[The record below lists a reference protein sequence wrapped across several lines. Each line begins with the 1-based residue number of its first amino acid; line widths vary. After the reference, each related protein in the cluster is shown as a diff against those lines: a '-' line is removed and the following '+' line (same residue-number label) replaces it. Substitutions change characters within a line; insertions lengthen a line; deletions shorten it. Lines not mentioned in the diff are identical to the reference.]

1 VFQSWREESFQDAA
15 SPVLETEDLPMIV
28 KLLVITFVLSLVIA
42 CLIAWFF
49 RKPITNIMAR
59 IIGEPLGL
67 AWVRYVLGAIVV
79 VGVGG
84 GVRPWDYEK
93 YITPVKDQA
102 LPVLNSDRWVL
113 EIYRTVIG
121 TAQAITWMLLLF
133 FVFAL
138 IAYVVVRASEMKPP
152 KPL

>member
-1 VFQSWREESFQDAA
+1 
-15 SPVLETEDLPMIV
+15 MIIN
-28 KLLVITFVLSLVIA
+28 LLVITLLLSFILA
-42 CLIAWFF
+42 CLVAWFF
-49 RKPITNIMAR
+49 RNPISKIMTR
-59 IIGEPLGL
+59 IIGDPLGS
-67 AWVRYVLGAIVV
+67 AWVRYLMAAIVV

-93 YITPVKDQA
+93 YITPVKDQ
-102 LPVLNSDRWVL
+102 PVIVLNSDRWVL

-121 TAQAITWMLLLF
+121 TAQAITWMLLVF

-138 IAYVVVRASEMKPP
+138 IAYVLLRGAELRQA

>member
-1 VFQSWREESFQDAA
+1 
-15 SPVLETEDLPMIV
+15 MII
-28 KLLVITFVLSLVIA
+28 KLLVITFVVSSIISCLV
-42 CLIAWFF
+42 AWFF
-49 RKPITNIMAR
+49 RKPISKIMTR
-59 IIGEPLGL
+59 IVGDPLGS
-67 AWVRYVLGAIVV
+67 AWVRYLMSAIVV

-93 YITPVKDQA
+93 YITPVKDQP

-121 TAQAITWMLLLF
+121 TAQSITMMLLVF
-133 FVFAL
+133 FAFAL
-138 IAYVVVRASEMKPP
+138 IAYVLLRGAELRQA

>member
-1 VFQSWREESFQDAA
+1 MGARYPGRPVPARSRYR
-15 SPVLETEDLPMIV
+15 SPAPG
-28 KLLVITFVLSLVIA
+28 
-42 CLIAWFF
+42 
-49 RKPITNIMAR
+49 R
-59 IIGEPLGL
+59 GQ
-67 AWVRYVLGAIVV
+67 V
-79 VGVGG
+79 VGVSG

-113 EIYRTVIG
+113 EIYRTAIG
-121 TAQAITWMLLLF
+121 TAQSITWMLLIF

-138 IAYVVVRASEMKPP
+138 IAYVLLRGAEMRHP

>member
-1 VFQSWREESFQDAA
+1 
-15 SPVLETEDLPMIV
+15 MIV
-28 KLLVITFVLSLVIA
+28 NLLVVTFLLSFILA
-42 CLIAWFF
+42 CLVAWLFL
-49 RKPITNIMAR
+49 KPIRKIMTR
-59 IIGEPLGL
+59 IVGDQLGS
-67 AWVRYVLGAIVV
+67 AWVRYLMAAIVV

-93 YITPVKDQA
+93 YITPVKDQ
-102 LPVLNSDRWVL
+102 PVIVLNSDRWVL

-121 TAQAITWMLLLF
+121 TAQATIWMLLVF

-138 IAYVVVRASEMKPP
+138 IAYVILRGAELKQG

>member
-1 VFQSWREESFQDAA
+1 
-15 SPVLETEDLPMIV
+15 MII
-28 KLLVITFVLSLVIA
+28 KLLVITFILSFSVAFLV
-42 CLIAWFF
+42 AWLF
-49 RKPITNIMAR
+49 RRPVSSIMNR
-59 IIGEPLGL
+59 IVGDPLGS
-67 AWVRYVLGAIVV
+67 AWVRYLMVAMVV

-93 YITPVKDQA
+93 YITPLKDQPV
-102 LPVLNSDRWVL
+102 PVLNSDRWVL

-121 TAQAITWMLLLF
+121 SAQAITWLLLVF

-138 IAYVVVRASEMKPP
+138 IAYVLLRAAELRQG

>member
-1 VFQSWREESFQDAA
+1 
-15 SPVLETEDLPMIV
+15 MIV
-28 KLLVITFVLSLVIA
+28 SLLVITFVISLVIA
-42 CLIAWFF
+42 SLFAWFF
-49 RKPITNIMAR
+49 RKPIGNIMTR
-59 IIGEPLGL
+59 IVGDPLGS
-67 AWVRYVLGAIVV
+67 AWVRYLMGAIIV

-102 LPVLNSDRWVL
+102 LPVLNSDRWIL

-121 TAQAITWMLLLF
+121 TAQAITWMLLVF

-138 IAYVVVRASEMKPP
+138 IAYVVVRASEMKHAR
-152 KPL
+152 PL

>member
-1 VFQSWREESFQDAA
+1 
-15 SPVLETEDLPMIV
+15 MIV
-28 KLLVITFVLSLVIA
+28 KLLVITFVLSLGLA
-42 CLIAWFF
+42 CLIALLF
-49 RKPITNIMAR
+49 RKPITNIMTR
-59 IIGEPLGL
+59 IIGDPLGL
-67 AWVRYVLGAIVV
+67 AWVRYLMAAMVV

-102 LPVLNSDRWVL
+102 LPILNSDHWVL

-121 TAQAITWMLLLF
+121 TAQAITWMLLVF

-138 IAYVVVRASEMKPP
+138 IAYVLLRGAELKHP
-152 KPL
+152 KQP

>member
-1 VFQSWREESFQDAA
+1 LA
-15 SPVLETEDLPMIV
+15 
-28 KLLVITFVLSLVIA
+28 LVIS

-49 RKPITNIMAR
+49 RKPITNIMNR
-59 IIGEPLGL
+59 IIGDPLGA
-67 AWVRYVLGAIVV
+67 AWVRYLMGAIVV

-102 LPVLNSDRWVL
+102 LPILNSDRWIL

-138 IAYVVVRASEMKPP
+138 VAYVVVRANETKHP
-152 KPL
+152 KPV

>member
-1 VFQSWREESFQDAA
+1 
-15 SPVLETEDLPMIV
+15 MII
-28 KLLVITFVLSLVIA
+28 KLLVITFILSFSVAFLV
-42 CLIAWFF
+42 AWLF
-49 RKPITNIMAR
+49 RRPVSSIMNR
-59 IIGEPLGL
+59 IVGDPLGS
-67 AWVRYVLGAIVV
+67 AWVRYLMVAMVV

-93 YITPVKDQA
+93 YITPLKDQPV
-102 LPVLNSDRWVL
+102 PVLNSDRWVL

-121 TAQAITWMLLLF
+121 SAQAITWLLLEF

-138 IAYVVVRASEMKPP
+138 IAYVLLRAAELRQG

>member
-1 VFQSWREESFQDAA
+1 
-15 SPVLETEDLPMIV
+15 MII
-28 KLLVITFVLSLVIA
+28 KLLVITFILSFSVAFLV
-42 CLIAWFF
+42 AWLF
-49 RKPITNIMAR
+49 RRPVSSIMTR
-59 IIGEPLGL
+59 IVGDPLGS
-67 AWVRYVLGAIVV
+67 AWVRYLMVAMVV

-93 YITPVKDQA
+93 YITPLKDQPV
-102 LPVLNSDRWVL
+102 PVLNSDRWVL

-121 TAQAITWMLLLF
+121 SAQAITWLLLVF

-138 IAYVVVRASEMKPP
+138 IAYVLLRAAELRQG

>member
-1 VFQSWREESFQDAA
+1 MA
-15 SPVLETEDLPMIV
+15 PVIV
-28 KLLVITFVLSLVIA
+28 TLLVVTFVLSLAVA
-42 CLIAWFF
+42 LLVAFLF
-49 RKPITNIMAR
+49 RKPVRAIMDR
-59 IIGEPLGL
+59 IVGDPLGS
-67 AWVRYVLGAIVV
+67 AWVRYVMLAVVV

-93 YITPVKDQA
+93 YITPVKDQV

-121 TAQAITWMLLLF
+121 TAQADTWLLLVF

-138 IAYVVVRASEMKPP
+138 IAYVLLRGAELRQGKAQG
-152 KPL
+152 